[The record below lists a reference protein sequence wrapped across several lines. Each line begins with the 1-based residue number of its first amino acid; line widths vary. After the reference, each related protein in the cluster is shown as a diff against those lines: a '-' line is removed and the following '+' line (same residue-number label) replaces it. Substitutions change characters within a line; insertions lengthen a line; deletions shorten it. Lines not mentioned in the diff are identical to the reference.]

1 MILRLRLK
9 RICFTESIE
18 GNGGSLRFLNYLTM
32 KKRLVSVSVF
42 AVLAI
47 FLMSSGKVNYRLYVG
62 GYTDKEGDKG
72 FSTFSFDPEK
82 GTLKPVSQV
91 DAGPNPSYFCFSPEQ
106 RVFYVIDEVMEFRG
120 APGGGLTTI
129 KETGDNLE
137 KLSEMSIPF
146 GGPCFVSIS
155 HDSSHLLVANYPAGS
170 VAVAGLDKA
179 GVPRTITDT
188 ILYDRAN
195 PESSHAHMILSDPAG
210 GKLYVSD
217 LGLNTVASYDFDSS
231 TGRLMK
237 PSAAVT
243 RVAEGSGPR
252 HFTFNAD
259 GSKFYLINELGSTI
273 MVFNVKG
280 NGGLDLLQTVSTLKP
295 EYKGE
300 NACADIHFG
309 KDGKFLYGSNRGEN
323 TIVTFSVGSDGL
335 LTYGG
340 TSSCGGDW
348 PRNFTIDPSGRFM
361 LVGNERSDNIAVFRI
376 NEKTGLPSTLASS
389 TVSRK
394 PVCLKIYKTN

>member
-1 MILRLRLK
+1 
-9 RICFTESIE
+9 
-18 GNGGSLRFLNYLTM
+18 M
-32 KKRLVSVSVF
+32 KKLIQLTVI
-42 AVLAI
+42 LI
-47 FLMSSGKVNYRLYVG
+47 FLVLVFPSCGTGNYRLYVG

-72 FSTFSFDPEK
+72 FSSFTFNPKDGS
-82 GTLKPVSQV
+82 LKPVSQV

-155 HDSSHLLVANYPAGS
+155 HDSSHLLVANYPTGS
-170 VAVAGLDKA
+170 VAVAGLDKD
-179 GVPRTITDT
+179 GVARAITDT
-188 ILYDRAN
+188 ILYDRVN

-210 GKLYVSD
+210 GKVYVSD
-217 LGLNTVASYDFDSS
+217 LGLNTVTSYDFDSS
-231 TGRLMK
+231 TGSLLK
-237 PSAAVT
+237 PSAAIT
-243 RVAEGSGPR
+243 RVADGSGPR

-280 NGGLDLLQTVSTLKP
+280 DGGLDLLQTVSTLKP

-323 TIVTFSVGSDGL
+323 TIVTFSVGADGL
-335 LTYGG
+335 LTYAG
-340 TSSCGGDW
+340 TNSCGGNW
-348 PRNFTIDPSGRFM
+348 PRNFTIDPAGRFL

-376 NEKTGLPSTLASS
+376 DEKTGLPSTLVSS
-389 TVSRK
+389 TISRK
-394 PVCLKIYKTN
+394 PVCLKIYKSK